1 MRRNDRADAASCEP
15 LLEVYPRPRPG
26 SVVVVDAAE
35 MLERMR
41 RFLIR
46 RRPIRSGWKIAS
58 TSAGLA
64 RLTSYPSD
72 GVGFTA
78 LMLRRR
84 QSDRQ
89 SQKQTFAIR
98 GANRERSAGS
108 RQIGAP
114 PRSQKSALT
123 TSGGDDLHDKP
134 ALSVAAVL
142 STPVGFTPMLSQ
154 ET

>member
-1 MRRNDRADAASCEP
+1 MRP
-15 LLEVYPRPRPG
+15 
-26 SVVVVDAAE
+26 E

-108 RQIGAP
+108 RQKIGAP
-114 PRSQKSALT
+114 PPIPKISST
-123 TSGGDDLHDKP
+123 TSGGDDLRDKP
-134 ALSVAAVL
+134 AL
-142 STPVGFTPMLSQ
+142 
-154 ET
+154 